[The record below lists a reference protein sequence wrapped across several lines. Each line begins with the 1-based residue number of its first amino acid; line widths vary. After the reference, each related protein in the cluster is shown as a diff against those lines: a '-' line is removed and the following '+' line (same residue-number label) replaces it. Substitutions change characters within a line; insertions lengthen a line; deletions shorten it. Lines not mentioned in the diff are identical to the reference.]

1 MMKTS
6 KISGSNWIVTIGG
19 FNVNSIKDIDDLL
32 REIND
37 IVAPNLFQIF
47 DADRIAGWRHIFM
60 AAVNAVTA
68 FESGSAIS
76 RSIGIEILLYAS
88 CQDQISKALEIVGAS
103 TKTKKLALVVLS
115 KSYDETEITFIKAS
129 SILGKPDDT
138 ALNLNDEKIVD
149 IMNVF
154 EITESQINT
163 IGGEYKESLTN
174 LLIEKGA
181 LVALRH

>member
-1 MMKTS
+1 MKTS
-6 KISGSNWIVTIGG
+6 KINGSNWIVSIGG
-19 FNVNSIKDIDDLL
+19 FIIDSFLDIDDLL
-32 REIND
+32 SKLHN
-37 IVAPNLFQIF
+37 VVSPNIFQIF

-60 AAVNAVTA
+60 AVVNAVTA

-76 RSIGIEILLYAS
+76 RSIGIEIILYAS

-103 TKTKKLALVVLS
+103 TKTKKLALVVLG
-115 KSYDETEITFIKAS
+115 KSYDETEIAFIKAS
-129 SILGKPDDT
+129 SILGIPDDT
-138 ALNLNDEKIVD
+138 VLNLNNVKIVD

-154 EITESQINT
+154 DISESQINT
-163 IGGEYKESLTN
+163 IGGEHKETLTN